1 MATLRSGILGF
12 VIFTVICLSLSYA
25 YADDEVIYPGGMTK
39 SSFNSSMIASTQ
51 PAKAFNSSEIA
62 STKPAEAFNGSMI
75 ASMNPGSSS
84 IPLPEGITLN

>member
-1 MATLRSGILGF
+1 
-12 VIFTVICLSLSYA
+12 
-25 YADDEVIYPGGMTK
+25 
-39 SSFNSSMIASTQ
+39 MIASTQ